1 MKALIS
7 ATGLLALCAPGAALL
22 GRRLSTNGEFENTCK
37 HLSPDGKSMVS
48 ICHEQAMLAAKC
60 TFGRETYETE
70 DIMEEKPQDQQR
82 CFSGSEFWDML
93 ETSVVN
99 GRREQ
104 GIPS

>member
-1 MKALIS
+1 
-7 ATGLLALCAPGAALL
+7 
-22 GRRLSTNGEFENTCK
+22 
-37 HLSPDGKSMVS
+37 
-48 ICHEQAMLAAKC
+48 MLAAKC

-82 CFSGSEFWDML
+82 CFCGSEFWDML
-93 ETSVVN
+93 ETSVVK